1 MSRAKVKISRR
12 LGIAITPKAHR
23 ALEKRPFGP
32 GMHGPN
38 RRRGKV
44 SDYGRQLLEK
54 QKLRH
59 QYNIRERQMVNYY
72 KKAHR
77 KVGNTADNLLHL
89 LEARLDAAVL
99 RAGFARTIYQ
109 ARQLVG
115 HGHFMVN
122 GRKVDVPSF
131 QLRVG
136 DTVSVRPKS
145 RELSAISGSFEA
157 GNPPEYLSV
166 NTKELT
172 FKLDRMPEREEVPV
186 ECEMS
191 LVVEFYSR

>member
-1 MSRAKVKISRR
+1 MARPKIKISRR
-12 LGIAITPKAHR
+12 LGIAVTPKAHR
-23 ALEKRPFGP
+23 YLEKRPFGP

-38 RRRGKV
+38 RRRGKQ
-44 SDYGRQLLEK
+44 SDYGRQLVEK

-72 KKAHR
+72 TKAHR
-77 KVGNTADNLLHL
+77 KTGNTADNLIRL
-89 LEARLDAAVL
+89 LESRLDAAVL

-122 GRKVDVPSF
+122 GRKVNIPSYS
-131 QLRVG
+131 LNVG
-136 DTVSVRPKS
+136 DVVTVRQKS
-145 RELSAISGSFEA
+145 RELPAIVGSIEA
-157 GNPPEYLSV
+157 GNPPAYLDV
-166 NTKELT
+166 NPRELKVT
-172 FKLDRMPEREEVPV
+172 VERLPERDEVPV
-186 ECEMS
+186 ECELS